1 MAKCLK
7 IRRNSLSLLLHST
20 VGRGATS
27 RVFKGTFCRDT
38 GSIEEVACKE
48 YMVSITPKYKLKL
61 CKEIRCLKKFHH
73 PKILFHF
80 RVDFTRLLLVT
91 ELLETD
97 ITIEGEATKVH
108 NARELLDLHE
118 LKPVP
123 WSIRVH
129 IMNGVTSGLAFLHD
143 NNIVHCDLKAANIF
157 IGDGKEGNYLV
168 KLGDFGTARFD
179 FEQFSVSV
187 LPSRTSN
194 KDAVMGTAAYTAPE
208 LLERG
213 VKPAIQ
219 SDMYSLGMVMTE
231 FSLPEHS
238 TPWEGELANSSV
250 IYDYV

>member
-1 MAKCLK
+1 M
-7 IRRNSLSLLLHST
+7 
-20 VGRGATS
+20 
-27 RVFKGTFCRDT
+27 
-38 GSIEEVACKE
+38 
-48 YMVSITPKYKLKL
+48 
-61 CKEIRCLKKFHH
+61 
-73 PKILFHF
+73 
-80 RVDFTRLLLVT
+80 DFTRSLLVT

-108 NARELLDLHE
+108 NARELLDVHE
-118 LKPVP
+118 LKPVA

-129 IMNGVTSGLAFLHD
+129 IMHGLTSGLAFLHD

-157 IGDGKEGNYLV
+157 IGDGGEGNYLV

-208 LLERG
+208 LLETG
-213 VKPAIQ
+213 AKPTIQ

-231 FSLPEHS
+231 FSLPEH
-238 TPWEGELANSSV
+238 
-250 IYDYV
+250 